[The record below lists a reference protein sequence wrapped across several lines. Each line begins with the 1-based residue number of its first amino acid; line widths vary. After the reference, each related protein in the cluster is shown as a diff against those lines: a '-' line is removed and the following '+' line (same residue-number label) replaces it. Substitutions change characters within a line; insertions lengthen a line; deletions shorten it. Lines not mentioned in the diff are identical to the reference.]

1 MAIIV
6 RFLGLSIFDSL
17 ASYINCYYTVSYSSF
32 SCWEHSMDLH
42 CGVSMV
48 SSITILFSVSE
59 NLSKEE
65 LIEKLITIIMTLQQN
80 SLTYQIDLMSFLM
93 RFGSSFMRLSYN
105 NKKLQQITNQESCS
119 VRKKSSHKI
128 MLFTNIDENQWK

>member
-1 MAIIV
+1 
-6 RFLGLSIFDSL
+6 
-17 ASYINCYYTVSYSSF
+17 
-32 SCWEHSMDLH
+32 MDVH

-65 LIEKLITIIMTLQQN
+65 LIEKLIAIIMTLQQN

-119 VRKKSSHKI
+119 VIKKSSHEI